1 MNALLTRGLAL
12 AAITAGL
19 TFFGTSA
26 ANAITIGGDG
36 GILGDNS
43 GSSSDSSST
52 GGILGTGI
60 SLGSGHGSASHPV
73 SKLHAHAPVSVNNA
87 HVHVL
92 DGGALNADDV
102 TGNHS
107 VLGHGVQVTTGTTMA
122 ELVGAGGLT
131 GNDVVD
137 IENLMS
143 AALGVPLGVSGT
155 WASAL
160 GDPANGDPSGV
171 VVVPNAAA
179 EPNAAF
185 AGVLDG
191 IVDAPVNVQCTEVTV
206 LSDFAGDCASGG
218 AGGGSDTA
226 GNGDVTLPV
235 AVQGLTDLGLS
246 VPVSIQCVGVGVL
259 ATADPGCGDGGATGD
274 DGDNGG
280 AGDNGDTGGTDST
293 GGTGGADGAGGARNG
308 NGNGNGGGT
317 GNGGGVQNPCVADS
331 SAPLVTSATTVD
343 TGLTLGVASA
353 AGLAG
358 ALGAVSLIGIGRKFS
373 NL

>member
-1 MNALLTRGLAL
+1 MNAHVMRGLAL

-43 GSSSDSSST
+43 GSGSDSSST

-73 SKLHAHAPVSVNNA
+73 PKRHAHAPVTVNNA

-102 TGNHS
+102 TGSHS
-107 VLGHGVQVTTGTTMA
+107 VFGHGVQATTGTTMA
-122 ELVGAGGLT
+122 DLVGAGGLT

-143 AALGVPLGVSGT
+143 AALGVPLDLSGT

-160 GDPANGDPSGV
+160 GDPANGDPSGI
-171 VVVPNAAA
+171 VVVPSAAA

-185 AGVLDG
+185 AGVLNG
-191 IVDAPVNVQCTEVTV
+191 IVDVPVNVHCTDVTV

-226 GNGDVTLPV
+226 GTGDVTLPV
-235 AVQGLTDLGLS
+235 VVQGPTDLGLGG
-246 VPVSIQCVGVGVL
+246 PVSIQCVGVGVL
-259 ATADPGCGDGGATGD
+259 AKADPGCGDGGATGD

-280 AGDNGDTGGTDST
+280 AGDNGDNGDTGGTDGT
-293 GGTGGADGAGGARNG
+293 GATGGADGTGGAGNDGDMG
-308 NGNGNGGGT
+308 NGS
-317 GNGGGVQNPCVADS
+317 GVQNPCVADS
-331 SAPLVTSATTVD
+331 SAPLATSVATVD
-343 TGLTLGVASA
+343 TGLTLGVAGA